1 MQLISGSPCKGLC
14 FGRDFILKQCLHAL
28 PHYEMSLVSKPLFFG
43 EAFQWL
49 EDSQPRGGTLAYINH
64 NLTNTSTEYPG
75 SPALHAYTQTNKPWL
90 GNTTTHSRFTPFR
103 VTVREQ
109 DVVISLSF
117 WANPS
122 SLYSDQRDLFSYLF
136 HSLFFTRGR
145 YVDMINF
152 FSNSL
157 VTKIL
162 TKEILNFLPFYNR
175 LTPFKCS

>member
-49 EDSQPRGGTLAYINH
+49 EDSQRRGGTLGYINH

-75 SPALHAYTQTNKPWL
+75 SPALHAYTQANKPWL

-122 SLYSDQRDLFSYLF
+122 SLFKQRSKRLIFLLV
-136 HSLFFTRGR
+136 SLFIFYAR
-145 YVDMINF
+145 
-152 FSNSL
+152 
-157 VTKIL
+157 KI
-162 TKEILNFLPFYNR
+162 R
-175 LTPFKCS
+175 